1 MSPLTASY
9 GALVAVCDV
18 VPTAVTDRDVKDAGS
33 ELRGYGCVVALP
45 S

>member
-9 GALVAVCDV
+9 GASDAVCDV
-18 VPTAVTDRDVKDAGS
+18 VPTAVTARDAPDAGS
-33 ELRGYGCVVALP
+33 VERGYACVVALL

>member
-9 GALVAVCDV
+9 GASDAVCDV
-18 VPTAVTDRDVKDAGS
+18 VPTAVTAKDAPDAGS
-33 ELRGYGCVVALP
+33 VERGYACVVALL